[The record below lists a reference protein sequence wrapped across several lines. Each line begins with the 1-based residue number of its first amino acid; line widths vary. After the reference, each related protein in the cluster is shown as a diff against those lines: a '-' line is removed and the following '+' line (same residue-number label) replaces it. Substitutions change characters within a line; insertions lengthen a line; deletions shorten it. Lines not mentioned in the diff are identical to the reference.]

1 MGDKLKALDVIK
13 KMENMEGIQRSSN
26 NFIGDVY
33 ASIGELDRAF
43 GYYEK
48 AVDAREGQMLWK
60 NIFMLGIPELQND
73 PRTKKL
79 LDRIG
84 VHN

>member
-1 MGDKLKALDVIK
+1 MGDTLKALEVIK
-13 KMENMEGIQRSSN
+13 QLESMEGIQLGGN

-43 GYYEK
+43 GYYDK
-48 AVDAREGQMLWK
+48 AVDIQEGFMLWK
-60 NIFMLGIPELQND
+60 KYVLLSIPAFQQD
-73 PRTKKL
+73 PRTPKL

-84 VHN
+84 VPY